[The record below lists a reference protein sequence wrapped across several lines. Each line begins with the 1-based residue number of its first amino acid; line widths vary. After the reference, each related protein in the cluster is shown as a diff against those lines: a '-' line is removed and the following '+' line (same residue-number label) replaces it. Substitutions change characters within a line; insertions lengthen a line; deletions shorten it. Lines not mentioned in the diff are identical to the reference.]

1 MKPERLLAALA
12 AVPIV
17 VMSFAAPASAQA
29 TSGLVIAAAPT
40 DAVVIKGLDVEGL
53 GTTGASSGITVRSAA
68 SVVID
73 HCVIGGFRSTDGV
86 DGNGVFVNNASPTSV
101 TIQHSFIA
109 HNANGGVWI
118 KPTGGANAI
127 VQINDSQIAS
137 NNFGVVADGTST
149 TGSVNGTVRGT
160 VITGNSQ
167 NGVMATATTA
177 AGDALVLDHVTSI
190 VSGNDG
196 LAASGSTA
204 ELFVENST
212 IYGNI
217 AGVAATNSASIVSY
231 GNNQL
236 NGNNR
241 ADGAFTSTVGPQ

>member
-12 AVPIV
+12 AVPILA
-17 VMSFAAPASAQA
+17 MSFAAPASAQA

-53 GTTGASSGITVRSAA
+53 GTTGASSGITVQSAA

-73 HCVIGGFRSTDGV
+73 HCVIGGFRSADGV

-101 TIQHSFIA
+101 KIQHSLIA

-127 VQINDSQIAS
+127 VAINDSQIAS
-137 NNFGVVADGTST
+137 NGFGVVADGTST
-149 TGSVNGTVRGT
+149 TGSVNGTVQGT
-160 VITGNSQ
+160 MISASSQ
-167 NGVMATATTA
+167 NGVMASATTA
-177 AGDALVLDHVTSI
+177 ASDILVLDQVTAI
-190 VSGNDG
+190 VSGKDG
-196 LAASGSTA
+196 LAASGATA
-204 ELFVENST
+204 ELLVGNST

-217 AGVAATNSASIVSY
+217 AGVVATNSGSIVSY

-236 NGNNR
+236 NGNNH
-241 ADGAFTSTVGPQ
+241 ADGAFTATVAPQ